1 MTYFYLRG
9 VKAPNLWKKGCLEP
23 LVRGSRALRL
33 YSKVCGP
40 DFWTD
45 TLRLCALRPSFLV
58 CGSAALRVC
67 GPMLLASIMQR
78 NKKGAEAPF
87 PNVLLSRLI
96 LLGSSLCI
104 ICTLC
109 IGRDDLPLLMPD
121 KVSLL
126 FCRDP
131 LNL

>member
-1 MTYFYLRG
+1 MIYFYLRG

-23 LVRGSRALRL
+23 LVRGSWALRL

-40 DFWTD
+40 DFWPD

-67 GPMLLASIMQR
+67 GPMLFEFIMQR

-87 PNVLLSRLI
+87 PSVLLSRLI
-96 LLGSSLCI
+96 LLGSSPCKVCKLCI
-104 ICTLC
+104 ER
-109 IGRDDLPLLMPD
+109 GVRPLLMRG
-121 KVSLL
+121 KASLL
-126 FCRDP
+126 FCLDP
-131 LNL
+131 RAL

>member
-1 MTYFYLRG
+1 MIYFYLRG

-23 LVRGSRALRL
+23 LVRGSWALRL
-33 YSKVCGP
+33 YLRVCGP

-45 TLRLCALRPSFLV
+45 TLRLCALRPSFMV

-67 GPMLLASIMQR
+67 GPMLFESIMQR

-87 PNVLLSRLI
+87 PSVLLSRLI

-109 IGRDDLPLLMPD
+109 IGRGVRPLLMPD

-131 LNL
+131 RVL

>member
-1 MTYFYLRG
+1 VIYFYLRG

-33 YSKVCGP
+33 CSRVCGP
-40 DFWTD
+40 DFWPD

-67 GPMLLASIMQR
+67 GPMLFESIMQR

-87 PNVLLSRLI
+87 PSVLLSRLI
-96 LLGSSLCI
+96 LLGSSPCI
-104 ICTLC
+104 VCKLC
-109 IGRDDLPLLMPD
+109 IGRAALLLSTRG
-121 KVSLL
+121 KVPRL

-131 LNL
+131 LIL

>member
-1 MTYFYLRG
+1 MIYFYLRG

-23 LVRGSRALRL
+23 LVRGSWALRL
-33 YSKVCGP
+33 YLRVCGP

-67 GPMLLASIMQR
+67 GPMLFESIMQR

-87 PNVLLSRLI
+87 PSVLLSRLI

-109 IGRDDLPLLMPD
+109 IGRAVRPLLMPD

-131 LNL
+131 RVL

>member
-1 MTYFYLRG
+1 VTYFYLRG

-23 LVRGSRALRL
+23 LVRGSWALRL

-40 DFWTD
+40 DFWPD

-67 GPMLLASIMQR
+67 GPMLFESIMQR

-87 PNVLLSRLI
+87 LSVLLSRLI
-96 LLGSSLCI
+96 LLGSSPCI
-104 ICTLC
+104 VCKLC
-109 IGRDDLPLLMPD
+109 IGRGVLLLSTRG

-131 LNL
+131 LIL

>member
-1 MTYFYLRG
+1 MIYFYLRG

-23 LVRGSRALRL
+23 LVRGSWALRL
-33 YSKVCGP
+33 YLRVCGP

-67 GPMLLASIMQR
+67 GPMLFESIMQR

-87 PNVLLSRLI
+87 PSVLLSRLI

-104 ICTLC
+104 ICKLC
-109 IGRDDLPLLMPD
+109 IGRGVRPLLMPD
-121 KVSLL
+121 KASLL

-131 LNL
+131 LIL

>member
-23 LVRGSRALRL
+23 LVRGSWALRL

-40 DFWTD
+40 DFCPD

-67 GPMLLASIMQR
+67 GPMLFASIMQR

-87 PNVLLSRLI
+87 PSVLLSRLI
-96 LLGSSLCI
+96 LLG
-104 ICTLC
+104 
-109 IGRDDLPLLMPD
+109 
-121 KVSLL
+121 
-126 FCRDP
+126 
-131 LNL
+131 

>member
-23 LVRGSRALRL
+23 LVRGSWALRL

-40 DFWTD
+40 DFWPD

-67 GPMLLASIMQR
+67 GPMLFESIMQR

-87 PNVLLSRLI
+87 LSVLLSRLI
-96 LLGSSLCI
+96 LLGSSPCI
-104 ICTLC
+104 VCKLC
-109 IGRDDLPLLMPD
+109 IGRGVLLLSMQD
-121 KVSLL
+121 KVPRL

-131 LNL
+131 LIL